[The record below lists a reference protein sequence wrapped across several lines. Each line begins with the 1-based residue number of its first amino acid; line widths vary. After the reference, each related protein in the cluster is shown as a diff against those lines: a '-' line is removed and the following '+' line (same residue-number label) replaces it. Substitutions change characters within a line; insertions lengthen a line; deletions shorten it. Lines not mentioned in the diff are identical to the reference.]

1 MENNDNKPNEI
12 KRTKLYKILRKRGI
26 SQMGLHNLIK
36 DRCNSY
42 LGNDVISRIVNGK
55 KTNYE
60 IHTLLKICIALDCT
74 PNEIIEKEDFV
85 NKMLKDEY
93 KKKR

>member
-1 MENNDNKPNEI
+1 METNNDKP
-12 KRTKLYKILRKRGI
+12 RTKLYKILRKRGI

-36 DRCNSY
+36 DRCKTH

-60 IHTLLKICIALDCT
+60 LHTLLKICIALNCT
-74 PNEIIEKEDFV
+74 PNDVIEKEEFIS
-85 NKMLKDEY
+85 KHIKDEY
-93 KKKR
+93 KYK

>member
-1 MENNDNKPNEI
+1 MENKSEKTN
-12 KRTKLYKILRKRGI
+12 TKLHKILRKRGI

-36 DRCNSY
+36 DRCKTH

-60 IHTLLKICIALDCT
+60 LHTLLKICIALDCT
-74 PNEIIEKEDFV
+74 PNDIIEKDEFIA
-85 NKMLKDEY
+85 KHIKDNY
-93 KKKR
+93 K

>member
-1 MENNDNKPNEI
+1 MNENNNKPT
-12 KRTKLYKILRKRGI
+12 TKLYKILRERGI

-36 DRCNSY
+36 DRCNSH

-60 IHTLLKICIALDCT
+60 LHTLLKICIALDCT
-74 PNEIIEKEDFV
+74 PNDIIEKEEFLNTHIRD
-85 NKMLKDEY
+85 DY
-93 KKKR
+93 KTK

>member
-42 LGNDVISRIVNGK
+42 LGNDVISRIVYGK

>member
-1 MENNDNKPNEI
+1 MENNENKPKEI
-12 KRTKLYKILRKRGI
+12 TRTKLYKILRKRGI

-74 PNEIIEKEDFV
+74 PNDILEKEEFV
-85 NKMLKDEY
+85 KKILKDEY
-93 KKKR
+93 KKK

>member
-1 MENNDNKPNEI
+1 MENNENKPKEI
-12 KRTKLYKILRKRGI
+12 TRTKLYKILRKRGI

-60 IHTLLKICIALDCT
+60 IHILLKICIALDCT
-74 PNEIIEKEDFV
+74 PNDIIEKEEFV
-85 NKMLKDEY
+85 KKILKDEY
-93 KKKR
+93 KKN